1 MQIERELAQVTPD
14 SDSVLTIGVF
24 DGVHK
29 GHRQLLD
36 VLTSE
41 AAARG
46 FVSGVITFRNHPD
59 SIFRTDFRPQY
70 ITSLDKRIRLMKDC
84 GVDFVLPV
92 TFDRE
97 MATLRAED
105 FAGLLQQK
113 LRMRGLIV
121 GPDFAMGHKRE
132 GDIEMLTALGSKM
145 GFTVQKVDL
154 MVNGGKAVRSTQIR
168 QAIASGDI
176 SAASE
181 MLGRHF
187 SLSGKV
193 GQGEKRGRELGFPT
207 ANLDVPPDM
216 AVPANGIYATFA
228 YVDGQ
233 RYMAA
238 TSIGTRPTFNGIGRT
253 IEAFLLEFDSD
264 LYNRPVRLEFVQRL
278 RDELKFDD
286 VEALL
291 DQMNI
296 DVQQTREILQAP

>member
-1 MQIERELAQVTPD
+1 
-14 SDSVLTIGVF
+14 
-24 DGVHK
+24 
-29 GHRQLLD
+29 
-36 VLTSE
+36 
-41 AAARG
+41 
-46 FVSGVITFRNHPD
+46 
-59 SIFRTDFRPQY
+59 
-70 ITSLDKRIRLMKDC
+70 
-84 GVDFVLPV
+84 
-92 TFDRE
+92 
-97 MATLRAED
+97 
-105 FAGLLQQK
+105 
-113 LRMRGLIV
+113 
-121 GPDFAMGHKRE
+121 
-132 GDIEMLTALGSKM
+132 
-145 GFTVQKVDL
+145 
-154 MVNGGKAVRSTQIR
+154 
-168 QAIASGDI
+168 AIASGDI

-228 YVDGQ
+228 YVDGR